1 MSLDSDISILSKVR
15 MFEDF
20 GPEHLRL
27 LAFGAEAK
35 HYTANQKLYRQGVYS
50 DGGYVIVNGAV
61 NLYSGDDDATI
72 SSHGPATLIGE
83 MALMSGIDHAAS
95 AIAVVPTDVMKIP
108 RPLFRRMLEEY
119 PELALVL
126 QQRISKSVNSFVDE
140 LATIADKLDHANL
153 QFGVPDTPA
162 D

>member
-1 MSLDSDISILSKVR
+1 MSLDSDINLLSKVR

-35 HYTANQKLYRQGVYS
+35 HYAAQQKLYRQGVYS
-50 DGGYVIVNGAV
+50 DGGYVIVRGAV
-61 NLYSGDDDATI
+61 NLYSGEDDKII
-72 SSHGPATLIGE
+72 STHGPAALIGE

-95 AIAVVPTDVMKIP
+95 AIAVEPTDVMKIP

-119 PELALVL
+119 PELAVLL
-126 QQRISKSVNSFVDE
+126 QQRISKSVNSFVGE
-140 LATIADKLDHANL
+140 LAAIADKLDQANAR
-153 QFGVPDTPA
+153 FDNPEKA
-162 D
+162 DG